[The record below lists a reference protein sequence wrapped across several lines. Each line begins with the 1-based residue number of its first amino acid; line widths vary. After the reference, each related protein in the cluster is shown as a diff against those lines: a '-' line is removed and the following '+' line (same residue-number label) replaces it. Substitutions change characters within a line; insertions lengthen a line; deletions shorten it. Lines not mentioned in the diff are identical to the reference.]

1 MIYSLGRFTLDV
13 SVRELRERQTG
24 AVRHLEPK
32 AFALLTFLVRN
43 AERVVTRDEILDEI
57 WGGRIVSDSVVSTTV
72 RDLRRA
78 LDDDGHQQAKI
89 KTIHGHGFRY
99 VGSVETAS
107 SNMPNTKKRPVV
119 LHFRPFSR
127 LDGNTSDGFQ
137 EGVSEG
143 ILTELGRFG
152 ALIGLTL
159 KDDGTQDFDLSGSV
173 WVMGQSLRIN
183 IQLFD
188 RTQGT
193 HVWAERYDCP
203 IGSTFDELDN
213 TLRAIAAT
221 VFGRAAALVQRQA
234 LSDDSPDDLILR
246 AQALYNQ
253 VSRSVY
259 TDALPLLCDLVREKP
274 DHLRAQTLLCA
285 IYDMSGWTRWA
296 EDVGQSRER
305 AIYHGRKAV
314 AIDPTDA
321 GARTH
326 LAEALWHAHELK
338 EAQLQFEHAIQL
350 NPNDVTARALFATYL
365 TSTSRAEDA
374 LSELDQCRKL
384 DPFELN
390 WIPWLRADTLFS
402 LKRYEEAIEAL
413 REVIHP
419 INNARAVLVA
429 CYAHTDQM
437 EAARETLQSFL
448 NTAREEMPN
457 PPKSIEEWEE
467 FFSRED
473 PGDGAEALE
482 RLMTG
487 LKAAGLEDHIG

>member
-1 MIYSLGRFTLDV
+1 MYSLGRFTLDV
-13 SVRELRERQTG
+13 SIRELRERQTG

-43 AERVVTRDEILDEI
+43 ADRVVTRDEILEEI
-57 WGGRIVSDSVVSTTV
+57 WDGRIVSDSVVSTTV

-78 LDDDGHQQAKI
+78 LDDDGHQQAQI

-99 VGSVETAS
+99 VGAVETLAS
-107 SNMPNTKKRPVV
+107 NIPKTKKRPVV

-159 KDDGTQDFDLSGSV
+159 EDDGTQDFDLSGSV

-188 RTQGT
+188 RNQGT

-203 IGSTFDELDN
+203 IGPTFDELDN

-234 LSDDSPDDLILR
+234 LSGNSPDDLIIR
-246 AQALYNQ
+246 GQALYNQ
-253 VSRSVY
+253 VSQTVY
-259 TDALPLLCDLVREKP
+259 TEALPLICELVQDSP
-274 DHLRAQTLLCA
+274 DHLRAHALLCA
-285 IYDMSGWTRWA
+285 IYDMGGWTGWA
-296 EDVGQSRER
+296 EDVGQARER
-305 AIYHGRKAV
+305 AIFHGRKAI

-321 GARTH
+321 AARTH
-326 LAEALWHAHELK
+326 LAEALWHAHQCK
-338 EAQLQFEHAIQL
+338 EAQLQFEQAIQL
-350 NPNDVTARALFATYL
+350 NPNDVTARALYATFL

-374 LSELDQCRKL
+374 LRELDQCRKL

-402 LKRYEEAIEAL
+402 LERYDDAIEAL
-413 REVIHP
+413 GEIIHP
-419 INNARAVLVA
+419 INNARALLVA
-429 CYAHTDQM
+429 CYAHIGQID
-437 EAARETLQSFL
+437 AARDTLRSFL
-448 NTAREEMPN
+448 DTACEEMSN
-457 PPKSIEEWEE
+457 PPKSIEEWER

-473 PGDGAEALE
+473 PGDGAEALD
-482 RLMTG
+482 RLMKG
-487 LKAAGLEDHIG
+487 LKAAGLEESFG